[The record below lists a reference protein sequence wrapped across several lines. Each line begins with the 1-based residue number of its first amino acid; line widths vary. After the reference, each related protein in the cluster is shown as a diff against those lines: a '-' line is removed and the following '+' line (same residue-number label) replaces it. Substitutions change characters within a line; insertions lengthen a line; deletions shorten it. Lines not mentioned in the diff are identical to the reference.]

1 MTIALF
7 EALFASSDQLL
18 IAGLVLVGLLA
29 LAVSRL
35 GASRRGRDTRRSH
48 AYMQRRSRDL
58 VVRLRALEPL
68 KNPGRV
74 FGRLRATNPYLFE
87 ELILSELETRGLK
100 VTRNS
105 SYSGDGGSDGA
116 FVLEGEPWLVQA
128 KRYKGFVKAEH
139 VRAFDQLC
147 RDHGV
152 KGLFVHTGRTPKALL
167 QSDRQYG
174 VVRIVSGSELM
185 QLFAGHAVRIGALQP
200 RPAPAAIGTSAAA

>member
-1 MTIALF
+1 MLF
-7 EALFASSDQLL
+7 DLIDAAHEYLL
-18 IAGLVLVGLLA
+18 AGCVLVLLVVLA
-29 LAVSRL
+29 QWWLDSR
-35 GASRRGRDTRRSH
+35 RRGRDTRRNH
-48 AYMQRRSRDL
+48 AYLQRRSRDL
-58 VVRLRALEPL
+58 VNQLRAMEPV

-74 FGRLRATNPYLFE
+74 FGRLRVVNPYLFE

-100 VTRNS
+100 VTRNA

-116 FVLEGEPWLVQA
+116 FVLDGEPWLVQA
-128 KRYKGFVKAEH
+128 KRYRGFVKQEH
-139 VRAFDQLC
+139 VWAFDQLC

-167 QSDRQYG
+167 GLERQAG

-185 QLFAGHAVRIGALQP
+185 QLFAGHAVRIGALRP

>member
-74 FGRLRATNPYLFE
+74 FGRLRATNPYL
-87 ELILSELETRGLK
+87 
-100 VTRNS
+100 
-105 SYSGDGGSDGA
+105 
-116 FVLEGEPWLVQA
+116 
-128 KRYKGFVKAEH
+128 
-139 VRAFDQLC
+139 
-147 RDHGV
+147 
-152 KGLFVHTGRTPKALL
+152 
-167 QSDRQYG
+167 DRKS
-174 VVRIVSGSELM
+174 VV
-185 QLFAGHAVRIGALQP
+185 
-200 RPAPAAIGTSAAA
+200 